1 MFKTLSLG
9 LAVSIFAL
17 SYSWNL
23 SFAQEGEIQECKES
37 QFRSKTGEKYLEV
50 TNIYFGTTEE
60 EEEEATE
67 EEGAVVEEKEE
78 TPEEKRARLAATR
91 TVLDQMLEGRLNCY
105 ETNAVRRLSAAVHIE
120 SDDFPGAAY
129 DLVVALNSGA
139 TKEPDEIL
147 TTYKNIWQIYLST
160 QDYVN
165 SLKYIKGWLA
175 NGAAP
180 NREETWQI
188 AYINH
193 QAAENAAAAEW
204 AEKVLA
210 IDELANEPKR
220 EVYDFLLYLY
230 GQDLLNKRPR
240 RLELLERM
248 LWLYPNDK
256 VIWNVL
262 SSEYFTANEDRKA
275 FEVQKAMYQA
285 GLLTE
290 EQDLLR
296 LVNFYNSY
304 NAPFHAA
311 KVLEKELNADRISRT
326 LENFELLANLYQ
338 VAREHKRAVPAIAIA
353 AKEFKSGKMYERLG
367 RSYSEIHNWKETK
380 SAFENALKHG
390 KLGDLKLA
398 LVLLGQARYEL
409 GDLDGAERAF
419 SQARSKGGRDWL
431 SFLKNVRLIRI
442 ETKRLELNQVAIE
455 TDSEDKNCRLL
466 RVLGKLPAG
475 CNDVAERLEK
485 AQKAYL
491 DYEKKFPR
499 PKKDQEES

>member
-1 MFKTLSLG
+1 MLRNLSLG
-9 LAVSIFAL
+9 LAVSVFAL
-17 SYSWNL
+17 SFSWNS
-23 SFAQEGEIQECKES
+23 SFAQEEEIEECKES

-60 EEEEATE
+60 EEEVTE
-67 EEGAVVEEKEE
+67 EETEAVEEKEE
-78 TPEEKRARLAATR
+78 TPEEKRARLSATR
-91 TVLDQMLEGRLNCY
+91 VVLNDMLDGRLNCY
-105 ETNAVRRLSAAVHIE
+105 ETNAIRRLSAAVHIE
-120 SDDFPGAAY
+120 SDNFPGAAY
-129 DLVVALNSGA
+129 DLVIALNSGA
-139 TKEPDEIL
+139 TKEPDQIL
-147 TTYKNIWQIYLST
+147 STYKNIWQIYLST
-160 QDYVN
+160 QDYLS

-175 NGAAP
+175 NGAEP
-180 NREETWQI
+180 TREETWQI

-193 QAAENAAAAEW
+193 QAAEHAAAAEW
-204 AEKVLA
+204 AEKVLV
-210 IDELANEPKR
+210 IDEQANDPKR
-220 EVYDFLLYLY
+220 DVYDFLLYLY
-230 GQDLLNKRPR
+230 GQEHLNIRPR

-248 LWLYPNDK
+248 LWLYPKDK

-262 SSEYFTANEDRKA
+262 SSEYFTADEDRKA

-285 GLLTE
+285 GLLKD
-290 EQDLLR
+290 EQELIR

-311 KVLEKELNADRISRT
+311 KVLEKEINAGRISRT

-380 SAFENALKHG
+380 NAFENALKHG

-409 GDLDGAERAF
+409 GDFDGAERAF
-419 SQARSKGGRDWL
+419 NQSRSKGGGDWL
-431 SFLKNVRLIRI
+431 KFLKNVRLIQI

-466 RVLGKLPAG
+466 RVLGQLPEG
-475 CNDVAERLEK
+475 CNDVSERLEK

-499 PKKDQEES
+499 PKKEDT